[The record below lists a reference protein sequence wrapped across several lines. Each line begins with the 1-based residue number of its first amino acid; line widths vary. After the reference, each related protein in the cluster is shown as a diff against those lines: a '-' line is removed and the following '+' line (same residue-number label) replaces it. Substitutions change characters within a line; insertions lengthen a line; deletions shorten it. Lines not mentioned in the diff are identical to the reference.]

1 MSPIRKRPRAKRRT
15 RRVYPIDAAW
25 KSAIRGLMV
34 ERGLNQAQLATM
46 IGASPPAIVLLFK
59 AASNA
64 SSLVPSIH
72 SALGLVAPGPVVAI
86 KAA

>member
-1 MSPIRKRPRAKRRT
+1 
-15 RRVYPIDAAW
+15 
-25 KSAIRGLMV
+25 MV